1 MTRMFFIGF
10 ITGASTMLAVLVWV
24 TLMLAHDAK
33 HGHF

>member
-1 MTRMFFIGF
+1 MFLLGF
-10 ITGASTMLAVLVWV
+10 ITGAATTFAVLILV